1 MGLDISRI
9 TSESLKDIAYT
20 LDKDNNG
27 QLNDKEI
34 TIFKRKAKNH
44 QDFSRTMDELYVTNP
59 TKAKSQEVENTDT
72 VEVKVDTTS

>member
-9 TSESLKDIAYT
+9 TSESLKDLAYT

-44 QDFSRTMDELYVTNP
+44 QDF
-59 TKAKSQEVENTDT
+59 
-72 VEVKVDTTS
+72 